1 MADTEM
7 NAGQTKTPVRER
19 VLVAATV
26 ILALIIAMP
35 ILSVL
40 ISLFQSGEGVLAH
53 LAETRLT
60 VYISNTLQLALIV
73 GIGAGVIGI
82 GAAWLVTMC
91 RFPGRDW
98 LEWGLALPLAFP
110 AYVLAYAY
118 TNLLDHAGPV
128 QSGLRAAF
136 EWGPRDYWFPEV
148 RSLGG
153 AGVMLALVLYPYV
166 YLLAR
171 AAFLQQSVAAFDVAR
186 TLGYGPWRAFRK
198 VAVPMARPSI
208 ATGIALVLMETLAD
222 FGTVSHFGVSTF
234 ATGIYRSWLLMGDR
248 IAAAQLSAC
257 LLIFVLILLVMER
270 TQRKAAQYHQTGK
283 KYQALPEFKL
293 TGTRAWMASL
303 FCAAPAVFGFL
314 LPLVVLSRMTAI
326 GGHSLFGTR
335 YLGFAMNSL
344 ILAGT
349 AAVLTVFIAVC
360 LAYASR
366 LLNRPG
372 VRFANM
378 VASLGYAVP
387 GSVIA
392 VGLLLP
398 LGAFDNWLDSVMEAQ
413 FGISTGLLLT
423 GSIAALIFAYIVRF
437 MSVALQTVE
446 AGLGKVTPS
455 MDQAAR
461 TLGQGAG
468 GAFVRVHAP
477 LIRGGLLTATLIVFV
492 DVMKEL
498 PATLIMRPF
507 NFDTL
512 AVQAYRLAADE
523 RLLQASTPSLAIVA
537 VGMVPVVMLSWQI
550 RRSRPGNIEP

>member
-1 MADTEM
+1 
-7 NAGQTKTPVRER
+7 
-19 VLVAATV
+19 
-26 ILALIIAMP
+26 
-35 ILSVL
+35 
-40 ISLFQSGEGVLAH
+40 
-53 LAETRLT
+53 
-60 VYISNTLQLALIV
+60 
-73 GIGAGVIGI
+73 
-82 GAAWLVTMC
+82 
-91 RFPGRDW
+91 
-98 LEWGLALPLAFP
+98 
-110 AYVLAYAY
+110 
-118 TNLLDHAGPV
+118 
-128 QSGLRAAF
+128 
-136 EWGPRDYWFPEV
+136 
-148 RSLGG
+148 
-153 AGVMLALVLYPYV
+153 
-166 YLLAR
+166 
-171 AAFLQQSVAAFDVAR
+171 
-186 TLGYGPWRAFRK
+186 
-198 VAVPMARPSI
+198 
-208 ATGIALVLMETLAD
+208 
-222 FGTVSHFGVSTF
+222 
-234 ATGIYRSWLLMGDR
+234 
-248 IAAAQLSAC
+248 
-257 LLIFVLILLVMER
+257 
-270 TQRKAAQYHQTGK
+270 
-283 KYQALPEFKL
+283 
-293 TGTRAWMASL
+293 
-303 FCAAPAVFGFL
+303 
-314 LPLVVLSRMTAI
+314 
-326 GGHSLFGTR
+326 
-335 YLGFAMNSL
+335 MNSL

-550 RRSRPGNIEP
+550 RRSRPGSIEP